1 MKAAEPSSKEV
12 ERVICLS
19 ESINNSPSDEVSM
32 IPAPMKKK
40 KIRKSMRILS
50 KNERMAIVLDDD
62 DSVNSVKNERAA
74 L

>member
-1 MKAAEPSSKEV
+1 
-12 ERVICLS
+12 
-19 ESINNSPSDEVSM
+19 M
-32 IPAPMKKK
+32 IPAPKKKK